1 MPLFGRRLT
10 AAFDCGAFCTFW
22 PQKVVT
28 PRSSPAGHSYLLP
41 SKGSDTPRGKTAI
54 LPFAVGIRKRSRS
67 AKINGPTVARNVFFA
82 TFVLTIRLRADC
94 LLCFT

>member
-1 MPLFGRRLT
+1 CRGVFGT
-10 AAFDCGAFCTFW
+10 FCG
-22 PQKVVT
+22 QKVQ
-28 PRSSPAGHSYLLP
+28 S
-41 SKGSDTPRGKTAI
+41 TPRGKTVI